1 MAFWVWRNTHL
12 LISAGTGILARITCA
27 HVQRWKKA
35 ASHLTLDVFNV
46 DN

>member
-12 LISAGTGILARITCA
+12 ISAGTGILTSITCA
-27 HVQRWKKA
+27 HVQGWKKA
-35 ASHLTLDVFNV
+35 ASHLTLDVFKV